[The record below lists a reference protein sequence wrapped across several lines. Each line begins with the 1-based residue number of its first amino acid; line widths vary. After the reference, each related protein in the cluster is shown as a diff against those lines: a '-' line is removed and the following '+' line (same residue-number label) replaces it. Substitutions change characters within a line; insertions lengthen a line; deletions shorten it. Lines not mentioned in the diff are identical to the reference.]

1 MENSKETDE
10 VIAKLM
16 KANDE
21 WIEIVEVYRSVF
33 EVIADKVDDE
43 LRNSLGCRASRG
55 ICLNE
60 VKQIALTIVG
70 KYNDEEFHHIYYI
83 FSMAD
88 GIASAGNP
96 NFQN

>member
-10 VIAKLM
+10 IIRKLQQ
-16 KANDE
+16 ANDE

-33 EVIADKVDDE
+33 EVIADKADDE
-43 LRNSLGCRASRG
+43 LKNTLGCRASRG

-70 KYNDEEFHHIYYI
+70 KYKDEEFHNIY
-83 FSMAD
+83 
-88 GIASAGNP
+88 
-96 NFQN
+96 

>member
-60 VKQIALTIVG
+60 VKRIALTIVG
-70 KYNDEEFHHIYYI
+70 TYDDEEFHHIY
-83 FSMAD
+83 
-88 GIASAGNP
+88 
-96 NFQN
+96 